1 MIRAMTEIELPAS
14 ALVVLVGVSGAGKTT
29 FAARHF
35 GPTQV
40 LSSDAFRAIVADDP
54 ADQRATRAAFELLHL
69 AARRRL
75 ERGRL
80 TVIDATNVT
89 RPARIQLIAIAER
102 AHRPAVAIVLDPA
115 TEIAVARN
123 ASRDGR
129 TVAAKV
135 VERQAAELARW
146 VGGGRALDGE
156 GFAAVHRRGRSRG
169 DGRHRDRRPGA
180 APEPREAAGRGYDG
194 PCADRPAPN
203 AEERPM
209 TEQRWRSVAIVLAVV
224 LVGLVGLIFFTDLPP
239 GSPGPTTGPS
249 ARTRIAVRERQR
261 QAALRIAGDVGRA
274 ERIGR
279 AERLGLDGTE
289 RQPDEPA
296 DRRPRTGSRS
306 RASSSTRDRIPS
318 RQVADVHVPHRRS
331 RVGHG
336 QAVGEEPAGHHP
348 VLPQGRRDRHPAVPD
363 LGRRHAHRGDHGQGQ
378 DDVLGHR

>member
-156 GFAAVHRRGRSRG
+156 GFAAVHHVADPEATVDIVIAGRAPRPS
-169 DGRHRDRRPGA
+169 HEKPPGA
-180 APEPREAAGRGYDG
+180 GTMGRAPIARR
-194 PCADRPAPN
+194 RT
-203 AEERPM
+203 R
-209 TEQRWRSVAIVLAVV
+209 R
-224 LVGLVGLIFFTDLPP
+224 
-239 GSPGPTTGPS
+239 S
-249 ARTRIAVRERQR
+249 AR
-261 QAALRIAGDVGRA
+261 
-274 ERIGR
+274 
-279 AERLGLDGTE
+279 
-289 RQPDEPA
+289 
-296 DRRPRTGSRS
+296 
-306 RASSSTRDRIPS
+306 
-318 RQVADVHVPHRRS
+318 
-331 RVGHG
+331 
-336 QAVGEEPAGHHP
+336 
-348 VLPQGRRDRHPAVPD
+348 
-363 LGRRHAHRGDHGQGQ
+363 
-378 DDVLGHR
+378 